1 MIMIINQAD
10 SRHRE
15 NKKSSSRLM
24 MIALK
29 LRYSRYLSLII
40 QMLDDSSAIGSR
52 SLSGTHTVSFY
63 WNCYGYRFISS
74 NRGSRSGNF
83 VLRNYPL
90 INY

>member
-15 NKKSSSRLM
+15 NKKLSLM

-40 QMLDDSSAIGSR
+40 QMLDDSSAMGSR

-63 WNCYGYRFISS
+63 WNCYG
-74 NRGSRSGNF
+74 
-83 VLRNYPL
+83 
-90 INY
+90 